1 MMEGLS
7 SSESSMQ
14 PPHTDATARVE
25 EPESLSPFANL
36 RHDLPSAVVVFLVA
50 LPLCLGIAVASDAPP
65 MAGLI
70 TGIVGGLIVAWAS
83 GSPLSVSGPAAG
95 LTAIVA
101 GAITD
106 LGSYE
111 AFLLAVFL
119 AGLMQVGL
127 GALKAGL
134 IAYYFPT
141 TVIKGL
147 LAAIGAILILKEIPH
162 ALGVDADYLG
172 DLDFNQA
179 DGKNTLT
186 EIVEAVSGLGHT
198 QLGAVIIAGV
208 GLTILLSLMRWPHLK
223 RSWLPGPLLVVAL
236 GIGLNELFLLVSPD
250 LFQGEAH
257 RVALP
262 VFDSIG
268 GIASTIRFPDFSRIG
283 DPAIWTAAGTI
294 AVIASIETLLCV
306 EAIDKLDPY
315 NRTTPTNRELGA
327 QGLGNSI
334 AGLIGGIPMTAVIVR
349 GSANVQSGGR
359 TKMSAFI
366 HGLLLLLTVVLIPFV
381 LNRIPYAALA
391 AVLLH
396 IGYKLAP
403 VSLFKT
409 MYKRGWDQFAP
420 FMITFCA
427 ILFTDLLRGVLIGL
441 AAGVFFVL
449 KANLQTPYFMS
460 QREVRNEQTEA
471 GTVSHVRMEL
481 SENVSF
487 LNKASVNQVL
497 NELAAGSVVV
507 IDGSNSQ
514 YIDRDVVEIIRDFE
528 RSSGRRGLEVELIE
542 IPVLD

>member
-1 MMEGLS
+1 MMEGRT
-7 SSESSMQ
+7 SSELSMQ
-14 PPHTDATARVE
+14 PSHTDATARVE

-101 GAITD
+101 GAITQ

-119 AGLMQVGL
+119 AGLMQMGL
-127 GALKAGL
+127 GALRAGL

-186 EIVEAVSGLGHT
+186 EIVEAVTGLGHT

-223 RSWLPGPLLVVAL
+223 RPWLPGPLLVVAL
-236 GIGLNELFLLVSPD
+236 GIGLNELFSVVSPD
-250 LFQGEAH
+250 LFQGDSH

-262 VFDSIG
+262 VFDSMG
-268 GIASTIRFPDFSRIG
+268 GIASTIRFPDFSRIT

-306 EAIDKLDPY
+306 EAIDKLDPF

-327 QGLGNSI
+327 QGLGNSL

-359 TKMSAFI
+359 TKMSAFV

-409 MYKRGWDQFAP
+409 MYERGWDQFAP

-460 QREVRNEQTEA
+460 QREVRDEQTEA
-471 GTVSHVRMEL
+471 GTVAHVRMEL

-487 LNKASVNQVL
+487 LNKASVNRVL
-497 NELAAGSVVV
+497 NELPAGTVVE

-514 YIDRDVVEIIRDFE
+514 HIDRDVVEIIRDFE
-528 RSSGRRGLEVELIE
+528 RSSSRRGLEVELVA
-542 IPVLD
+542 IPELD

>member
-1 MMEGLS
+1 
-7 SSESSMQ
+7 MQ
-14 PPHTDATARVE
+14 PPQTDATAQVE

-36 RHDLPSAVVVFLVA
+36 RHDLPAAVVVFLVA

-70 TGIVGGLIVAWAS
+70 TGIIGGLVVAWLS

-101 GAITD
+101 AAISD

-119 AGLMQVGL
+119 AGLIQAGL

-134 IAYYFPT
+134 IAYYFPS

-172 DLDFNQA
+172 DLDFHQR
-179 DGKNTLT
+179 DGENTLT
-186 EIVEAVSGLGHT
+186 EIANAFNGLGHT
-198 QLGAVIIAGV
+198 QLGAVIIAV
-208 GLTILLSLMRWPHLK
+208 LGLAILLSLDRWPKLR
-223 RSWLPGPLLVVAL
+223 RSWMPGPLLVVGL
-236 GIGLNELFLLVSPD
+236 GIGLNELLHAINPGLY
-250 LFQGEAH
+250 QGQSH
-257 RVALP
+257 RVELPEFGSISEIGAAL
-262 VFDSIG
+262 S
-268 GIASTIRFPDFSRIG
+268 FPDFSMIG
-283 DPAIWTAAGTI
+283 DAAVWQVAGVI

-359 TKMSAFI
+359 TKLSAAV
-366 HGLLLLLTVVLIPFV
+366 HGLLLMLSVLLIPFV
-381 LNRIPYAALA
+381 LNLIPYAALA

-403 VSLFKT
+403 ISLFKT
-409 MYKRGWDQFAP
+409 MYRRGWGQFAP
-420 FMITFCA
+420 FMITFAA
-427 ILFTDLLRGVLIGL
+427 ILFTDLLKGVLIGL

-449 KANLQTPYFMS
+449 RANLQTPYCMHH
-460 QREVRNEQTEA
+460 REVHDELTDA
-471 GTVSHVRMEL
+471 GPRPHVRIEL

-487 LNKASVNQVL
+487 LNKASVNQAL
-497 NELAAGSVVV
+497 HELPTGSIVE

-514 YIDRDVVEIIRDFE
+514 YIDRDVLETIRDFE
-528 RSSGRRGLEVELIE
+528 RSSTKRGIKVELIA
-542 IPVLD
+542 IPELD

>member
-1 MMEGLS
+1 
-7 SSESSMQ
+7 MQ
-14 PPHTDATARVE
+14 TSDTDATTRVE

-70 TGIVGGLIVAWAS
+70 TGIIGGLIVAWAS

-101 GAITD
+101 GAITQ

-119 AGLMQVGL
+119 AGLMQMGL

-179 DGKNTLT
+179 DGQNTLT
-186 EIVEAVSGLGHT
+186 EIAEAVNGLGHT
-198 QLGAVIIAGV
+198 QLGAVTIAGL
-208 GLTILLSLMRWPHLK
+208 GLAILLALMRWPKLQ
-223 RSWLPGPLLVVAL
+223 RAWLPGPLLVVVL
-236 GIGLNELFLLVSPD
+236 GIGLNELFLAVSPD
-250 LFQGEAH
+250 LYQGESH

-262 VFDSIG
+262 VFDSLG

-283 DPAIWTAAGTI
+283 DPAIWTSAATI

-359 TKMSAFI
+359 TKMSAFG
-366 HGLLLLLTVVLIPFV
+366 HGCLLLLTVVLIPFV

-409 MYKRGWDQFAP
+409 MYRRGWEQFAP

-460 QREVRNEQTEA
+460 QREVRDEQTERGSVA
-471 GTVSHVRMEL
+471 HVRIEL
-481 SENVSF
+481 SQNVSF
-487 LNKASVNQVL
+487 LNKASVNKVL
-497 NELAAGSVVV
+497 HELPAGSVVE
-507 IDGSNSQ
+507 IDGSGSQ
-514 YIDRDVVEIIRDFE
+514 YIDRDVLEIIRDFE
-528 RSSGRRGLEVELIE
+528 RSGSRRGLEVKLVAVPEL
-542 IPVLD
+542 D

>member
-1 MMEGLS
+1 MNDS
-7 SSESSMQ
+7 S
-14 PPHTDATARVE
+14 TDANTQVE

-36 RHDLPSAVVVFLVA
+36 KHDIPAAVVVFLVA

-70 TGIVGGLIVAWAS
+70 TGIIGGFIVAWAS

-101 GAITD
+101 GAIAS

-119 AGLMQVGL
+119 AGIIQAGL
-127 GALKAGL
+127 GGIRAGL
-134 IAYYFPT
+134 IAYYFPS

-172 DLDFNQA
+172 DLDFHQR
-179 DGKNTLT
+179 DGENTIT
-186 EIVEAVSGLGHT
+186 EIGNALSGLGHT
-198 QLGAVIIAGV
+198 QLGAVLIAV
-208 GLTILLSLMRWPHLK
+208 LGLAILLSLERWPKLK
-223 RSWLPGPLLVVAL
+223 RSWLPGPLLVVGL
-236 GIGLNELFLLVSPD
+236 GIGLNELFHLVSPD
-250 LFQGEAH
+250 LYQGASH
-257 RVALP
+257 RVTLP
-262 VFDSIG
+262 VFESLAQIG
-268 GIASTIRFPDFSRIG
+268 DAIAFPDFSRIG
-283 DPAIWTAAGTI
+283 DIEVWKAAGTI

-327 QGLGNSI
+327 QGLGNSL

-359 TKMSAFI
+359 TKMSAFV
-366 HGLLLLLTVVLIPFV
+366 HGLLLLVTVLLIPFV
-381 LNRIPYAALA
+381 LNLIPYAALA

-409 MYKRGWDQFAP
+409 MYKRGWGQFLP
-420 FMITFCA
+420 FVITFSA
-427 ILFTDLLRGVLIGL
+427 ILFTDLLIGVLIGL

-449 KANLQTPYFMS
+449 KANLKTPYFMHH
-460 QREVRNEQTEA
+460 REVYDEQTDD
-471 GTVSHVRMEL
+471 GSTRSHVRIAL

-487 LNKASVNQVL
+487 LNKASVNKVL
-497 NELAAGSVVV
+497 HDLEAGSVVE

-528 RSSGRRGLEVELIE
+528 RSSNRRGVQVTLNAIPEL
-542 IPVLD
+542 D